1 MHEPKVKSV
10 TEGGAAAGAGHGTGK
25 RKAFILRWG
34 ARQRLI
40 EKALRQLSTFI
51 DTIKIKSIGA

>member
-1 MHEPKVKSV
+1 MQSI